1 MVATRA
7 QTGETP
13 SRRTPHPGFVETP
26 TRPISS
32 NVPESIS
39 TSSDAGRPDGKDGQL
54 SVRGKKGR
62 RSHDPDG
69 SASVSPKAP
78 GTVSKNSTERKKP
91 KRRYTK
97 LSDIVCKLCEKPDSR
112 VGNQI
117 VYCDRCNTPYHQA
130 CHRPP
135 IPEHVIEVESA
146 EWICAECL
154 SKEQNPAA
162 EPSDDLE
169 FGGTLGVGT
178 MMVMFP
184 LLMYYL
190 WIGATYYDGHLPMSA
205 KDQSLRDFLQQLG
218 SLAYEGAFP
227 NAKAWAI
234 YWGFLAFEAACYLHL
249 PGIMVQGKALPHE
262 GGRRLDYY
270 CSGLWSFYTTITV
283 AATLHLTGVFKLYTI
298 LDEFGPIMS
307 VAIISGFLI
316 STVAYLS
323 ALYRGAQIRMTGR
336 PIYDFFMGAELNPR
350 LFGLLDLK
358 MFSEVRMPWYLL
370 FLISSAAAA
379 RQYEQFGFVSG
390 EIGFLVLAHFL
401 YANACAKGEECI
413 TTTWDMY
420 HEKWGFMLIFWNFAG
435 VPLTYCHAT
444 LFLSNHAPS
453 VYHWSRPG
461 LITFYAAYLFVYWIW
476 DTCNSQKN
484 RFKQEE
490 RGTLTE
496 RTAVPQ
502 LPWQTVQ
509 NPHVIRTQA
518 GESILADG
526 WYGYARKIHY
536 TADMYFA
543 LSWAFITG
551 FHSPLPW
558 FYPVFFAI
566 MISHRAYRDIQKCE
580 AKYGEAWQE
589 YKRQVPYLFIP
600 VSFSDL

>member
-13 SRRTPHPGFVETP
+13 RRTPHPGFVETP
-26 TRPISS
+26 TRPVSS
-32 NVPESIS
+32 NVPESQS

-62 RSHDPDG
+62 RSHDADG
-69 SASVSPKAP
+69 SASASPKAP
-78 GTVSKNSTERKKP
+78 GTASKNSTERKKP

-178 MMVMFP
+178 MMVAFP

-190 WIGATYYDGHLPMSA
+190 WIGATYYDGHLPSSA

-234 YWGFLAFEAACYLHL
+234 YWGFLVFEAACYLYL
-249 PGIMVQGKALPHE
+249 PGITVQGKALPHE

-270 CSGLWSFYTTITV
+270 CSGLWSFYTTIAV
-283 AATLHLTGVFKLYTI
+283 AATLHLTGVFKLYTV

-350 LFGLLDLK
+350 IFGLLDLK

-390 EIGFLVLAHFL
+390 EVGFLVLAHFL

-461 LITFYAAYLFVYWIW
+461 LVAFYAAYLFVYWIW

-502 LPWQTVQ
+502 LPWQTVK
-509 NPHVIRTQA
+509 NPHVIKTQA

-543 LSWAFITG
+543 LSWALITG

-600 VSFSDL
+600 Q

>member
-1 MVATRA
+1 M
-7 QTGETP
+7 
-13 SRRTPHPGFVETP
+13 
-26 TRPISS
+26 
-32 NVPESIS
+32 
-39 TSSDAGRPDGKDGQL
+39 
-54 SVRGKKGR
+54 
-62 RSHDPDG
+62 
-69 SASVSPKAP
+69 
-78 GTVSKNSTERKKP
+78 
-91 KRRYTK
+91 
-97 LSDIVCKLCEKPDSR
+97 CKLCEKPDSR

-178 MMVMFP
+178 MMVAFP

-190 WIGATYYDGHLPMSA
+190 WIGATYYDGHLPSSA

-234 YWGFLAFEAACYLHL
+234 YWGFLIFEAACYLYL
-249 PGIMVQGKALPHE
+249 PGITVQGKALPHE

-283 AATLHLTGVFKLYTI
+283 AATLHLTGVFKLYTV

-350 LFGLLDLK
+350 IFGLLDLK

-370 FLISSAAAA
+370 FLISSAAAT

-390 EIGFLVLAHFL
+390 EVGFLVLAHFL

-413 TTTWDMY
+413 TTTW
-420 HEKWGFMLIFWNFAG
+420 
-435 VPLTYCHAT
+435 
-444 LFLSNHAPS
+444 
-453 VYHWSRPG
+453 
-461 LITFYAAYLFVYWIW
+461 
-476 DTCNSQKN
+476 
-484 RFKQEE
+484 
-490 RGTLTE
+490 
-496 RTAVPQ
+496 
-502 LPWQTVQ
+502 
-509 NPHVIRTQA
+509 
-518 GESILADG
+518 
-526 WYGYARKIHY
+526 YGRLRLLRS
-536 TADMYFA
+536 TS
-543 LSWAFITG
+543 L
-551 FHSPLPW
+551 
-558 FYPVFFAI
+558 
-566 MISHRAYRDIQKCE
+566 
-580 AKYGEAWQE
+580 
-589 YKRQVPYLFIP
+589 
-600 VSFSDL
+600 

>member
-13 SRRTPHPGFVETP
+13 RRTPHPGFVETP
-26 TRPISS
+26 TRPVSS
-32 NVPESIS
+32 NVPESQS
-39 TSSDAGRPDGKDGQL
+39 TSSDAGRPDGRDGQV
-54 SVRGKKGR
+54 SVRGKKGQ
-62 RSHDPDG
+62 RSHDADG
-69 SASVSPKAP
+69 SASASPKAP
-78 GTVSKNSTERKKP
+78 GTVSKGSTDRKKP

-135 IPEHVIEVESA
+135 IPEHVIEVETA

-154 SKEQNPAA
+154 SQEQNPAVGA
-162 EPSDDLE
+162 SDHLE
-169 FGGTLGVGT
+169 FGGTLGVST
-178 MMVMFP
+178 MVVIFP

-190 WIGATYYDGHLPMSA
+190 WIGATYYDGHLPTSA

-234 YWGFLAFEAACYLHL
+234 YWGFLIFEAACYLYL
-249 PGIMVQGKALPHE
+249 PGITVQGKALPHE

-270 CSGLWSFYTTITV
+270 CSGLWSFYTTIAV
-283 AATLHLTGVFKLYTI
+283 AATLHSTGVFKLYTI

-307 VAIISGFLI
+307 VAIISAFLI
-316 STVAYLS
+316 STGAYLS
-323 ALYRGAQIRMTGR
+323 AMYRGAQIRMTGR

-350 LFGLLDLK
+350 ILGLLDLK

-390 EIGFLVLAHFL
+390 EVGFLVLAHFL
-401 YANACAKGEECI
+401 YANACAKGEE
-413 TTTWDMY
+413 DMY
-420 HEKWGFMLIFWNFAG
+420 YEKWGFMLIFWNFAG

-461 LITFYAAYLFVYWIW
+461 LVAFYAAYLFVYWIW

-496 RTAVPQ
+496 RRAIPQ
-502 LPWQTVQ
+502 LPWQTVK
-509 NPHVIRTQA
+509 NAHVIKTQA

-526 WYGYARKIHY
+526 WC
-536 TADMYFA
+536 M
-543 LSWAFITG
+543 
-551 FHSPLPW
+551 
-558 FYPVFFAI
+558 
-566 MISHRAYRDIQKCE
+566 
-580 AKYGEAWQE
+580 
-589 YKRQVPYLFIP
+589 
-600 VSFSDL
+600 VSLAGCFWVC